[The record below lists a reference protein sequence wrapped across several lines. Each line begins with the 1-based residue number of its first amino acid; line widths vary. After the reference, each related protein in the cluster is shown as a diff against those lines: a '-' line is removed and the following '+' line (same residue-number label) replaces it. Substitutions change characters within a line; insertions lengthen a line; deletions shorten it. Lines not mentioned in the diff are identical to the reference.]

1 MMNKLNKNKKNSDI
15 CENQRSIAELS
26 DLHYFGIDVQNRE
39 IYLHSYLD
47 TEDEAGV
54 DYRSAII
61 FEKNLRYLN
70 LLSLDPIVVHMHLPG
85 GDWQDCL
92 GIYDNIKNS
101 RAKVALV
108 AYAKV
113 ESSSSVLLQAA
124 DLRILSP
131 NTNFLVHYGSIS
143 VDNEHKAALSMVQWS
158 EKESEKMIDIFTEKC
173 MNSIICKEKNWKR
186 MMVKKH
192 IVTQLAT
199 KRDWILDAE
208 EAVKYNFADGILGSK
223 KYPNIDY
230 IKNMLKK
237 K

>member
-1 MMNKLNKNKKNSDI
+1 MKSPQTHNININDI
-15 CENQRSIAELS
+15 HQYN
-26 DLHYFGIDVQNRE
+26 IDIDNRE
-39 IYLHSYLD
+39 IYLHSWFGD
-47 TEDEAGV
+47 ENEAGV
-54 DYRSAII
+54 DYRSAIT

-70 LLSLDPIVVHMHLPG
+70 LISLDPILVHMHLPG

-92 GIYDNIKNS
+92 GIYDHIKNS
-101 RAKVALV
+101 KSRVCIV

-124 DLRILSP
+124 DLRILSS

-173 MNSIICKEKNWKR
+173 INSKIAKEKNWKKMIIR
-186 MMVKKH
+186 KH

-199 KRDWILDAE
+199 KRDWILTAE
-208 EAVKYNFADGILGSK
+208 EAVDYGFADGVLGSK

-230 IKNMLKK
+230 IKNLIKK
-237 K
+237 

>member
-1 MMNKLNKNKKNSDI
+1 MSTKDHNYNILSDI
-15 CENQRSIAELS
+15 HQYN
-26 DLHYFGIDVQNRE
+26 IDILNRE
-39 IYLHSYLD
+39 IFLHSYISES
-47 TEDEAGV
+47 EDEGGV

-61 FEKNLRYLN
+61 FEKNLRFLN
-70 LLSLDPIVVHMHLPG
+70 SISLDPILVHMHLPG

-92 GIYDNIKNS
+92 GIYDNIKAS
-101 RAKVALV
+101 KSPVIIV

-113 ESSSSVLLQAA
+113 ESSSTVLLQAA
-124 DLRILSP
+124 DLRILSY
-131 NTNFLVHYGSIS
+131 NTNFLIHYGSIS

-173 MNSIICKEKNWKR
+173 INSKICLEKKWKK

-199 KRDWILDAE
+199 KRDWILNAE
-208 EAVKYNFADGILGSK
+208 EAVHYGFADGILGTK

-230 IKNMLKK
+230 IKNNFRK
-237 K
+237 